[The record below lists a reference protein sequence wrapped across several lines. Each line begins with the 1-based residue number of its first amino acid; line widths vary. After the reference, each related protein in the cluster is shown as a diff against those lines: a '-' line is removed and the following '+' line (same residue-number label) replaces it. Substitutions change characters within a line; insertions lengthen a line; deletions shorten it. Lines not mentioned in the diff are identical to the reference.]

1 MRWVSDDLTSN
12 GRVRGAFRVKGAV
25 RWDENAKAKPNKF
38 TNSHG
43 TKLARHQTRGP
54 LNCQHLHSFGEL
66 ITGAQSVRRQ
76 GFNIFAKDY
85 ANCAEMDQS
94 QPAQSQSSSSRR
106 AYPRQAI
113 DLRALVYP
121 ENGRSWFG
129 TIKDFCPGGMFL
141 LSEGTSSLEASGSI
155 PRRGDEVDI
164 HLTVPMADGDRRFRL
179 HALVARVTAD
189 GNGLGVFYPEGMDQ
203 LVLEALGEYA
213 LATGKAPVE
222 NEAVQQAPVA
232 SPEFKFNP
240 LDAKRV
246 LEKLN
251 TIIATAL
258 PHLSKTF
265 FDDADKDLL
274 EQAGYASDSHQGRYF
289 EALAELDGRRDEL
302 TTVFLGSIE
311 EQENPLDVT
320 VSEKKSAPVSL
331 SLVNI
336 GQFESWLALA
346 EIISKLE
353 MRFERELDEMHTRLA
368 LIAVQWRDITNLP
381 VGPAVVSRAFE
392 EALSRVQL
400 DQEIKLLLYLTFQ
413 HVMESQLKNLYDAI
427 NQMLVDSKVFPSLDE
442 LQAQQRLSPAVVRED
457 SVGSADGGPALS
469 LPTVGDVN
477 TARSPS
483 PAEARD
489 SLNPPE
495 ASIKPFAPEQQANA
509 ASSNLERR
517 AAPTRGVFEA
527 ATTLLNLQNQLH
539 CRPGNTNTSPDAYSP
554 SEVADGLRELQQ
566 ERGGTPI
573 ETAEIRDRLLAL
585 LRWSSDGAQDKRIG
599 DAENEAMSV
608 VGSFVNSICQDNFL
622 SEGVKEW
629 VKRLELTLN
638 KLAMQDSRFFED
650 QSNQPHAAMQV
661 LNQLAV
667 FGRGLDEDENINRE
681 LGGDEIDSLVE
692 RVIEEFDNNPEI
704 FGEVLKD
711 LNPIVDRQT
720 RSYQGNLQRTVRACE
735 GRQRLSSARMDVV
748 GEVEKRL
755 AGREVPTLILDL
767 LNPGWRNLLVRHH
780 LRHGRDSESWNQ
792 CLDVLEQLVGQLS
805 GRIQPDDPK
814 YVQAPELLSAVESGL
829 SSISFD
835 PVGRA
840 PLLHRLSK
848 ALEGDS
854 EKEMVL
860 LDPNDSAKAVG
871 LEDAVPETEP
881 LSEQAD
887 PADQRTWCRWLN
899 QARTLKVGDWLEVSD
914 NSAARVNLSL
924 AWIGKQHVSFVLV
937 DRKGIK
943 AREITLREMVQSLM
957 DGSIH
962 PLDES
967 NVPLMER
974 ASHRMLETLHN
985 QLAHQ
990 ASHDGL
996 TGLVNRKEF
1005 ENRLEKAIITAQ
1017 NKGQHHVVL
1026 YTDLD
1031 QFKIINNVAGHTAG
1045 DELLKILAAVLRD
1058 ELRGVRG
1065 TLARLGGDE
1074 FGTLLEEVTTET
1086 GIEIAHR
1093 QIDAI
1098 RNCRF
1103 DWQEHH
1109 FSLSA
1114 CVGVVNVDQSVAD
1127 VNEVMRNA
1135 DAACYA
1141 AKEAGRNRVLM
1152 FEPDDD
1158 MAHRRGVMEQ
1168 VGRIDRVLAEDR
1180 LLLNYQRIIP
1190 ISADAPVA
1198 FEFLLRVL
1206 DEDGNVLPPAALI
1219 NAAESYNKM
1228 TLIDR
1233 WVVCNALQWMAT
1245 LGEELDEIGH
1255 FSINLSGNSLN
1266 DDDFADYVLDQLT
1279 SGSVPTNKICFEITE
1294 TATIANRSHAVAF
1307 MDKMKVIGCQ
1317 FALDDFGTG
1326 LSSYSYLRSMPVD
1339 YLKIDH
1345 IFVKDLDRSPGDY
1358 AVVKSIN
1365 EIGHVMGKK
1374 TIAEGVENDDILKL
1388 LREIGV
1394 DYGQG
1399 YGIEKPRP
1407 ITEFK
1412 L

>member
-1 MRWVSDDLTSN
+1 
-12 GRVRGAFRVKGAV
+12 
-25 RWDENAKAKPNKF
+25 
-38 TNSHG
+38 
-43 TKLARHQTRGP
+43 
-54 LNCQHLHSFGEL
+54 
-66 ITGAQSVRRQ
+66 
-76 GFNIFAKDY
+76 
-85 ANCAEMDQS
+85 
-94 QPAQSQSSSSRR
+94 
-106 AYPRQAI
+106 
-113 DLRALVYP
+113 
-121 ENGRSWFG
+121 
-129 TIKDFCPGGMFL
+129 
-141 LSEGTSSLEASGSI
+141 
-155 PRRGDEVDI
+155 
-164 HLTVPMADGDRRFRL
+164 
-179 HALVARVTAD
+179 
-189 GNGLGVFYPEGMDQ
+189 
-203 LVLEALGEYA
+203 
-213 LATGKAPVE
+213 
-222 NEAVQQAPVA
+222 
-232 SPEFKFNP
+232 
-240 LDAKRV
+240 
-246 LEKLN
+246 
-251 TIIATAL
+251 
-258 PHLSKTF
+258 
-265 FDDADKDLL
+265 
-274 EQAGYASDSHQGRYF
+274 
-289 EALAELDGRRDEL
+289 
-302 TTVFLGSIE
+302 
-311 EQENPLDVT
+311 
-320 VSEKKSAPVSL
+320 
-331 SLVNI
+331 
-336 GQFESWLALA
+336 
-346 EIISKLE
+346 
-353 MRFERELDEMHTRLA
+353 
-368 LIAVQWRDITNLP
+368 
-381 VGPAVVSRAFE
+381 
-392 EALSRVQL
+392 
-400 DQEIKLLLYLTFQ
+400 
-413 HVMESQLKNLYDAI
+413 
-427 NQMLVDSKVFPSLDE
+427 
-442 LQAQQRLSPAVVRED
+442 
-457 SVGSADGGPALS
+457 
-469 LPTVGDVN
+469 
-477 TARSPS
+477 
-483 PAEARD
+483 
-489 SLNPPE
+489 
-495 ASIKPFAPEQQANA
+495 
-509 ASSNLERR
+509 
-517 AAPTRGVFEA
+517 
-527 ATTLLNLQNQLH
+527 
-539 CRPGNTNTSPDAYSP
+539 
-554 SEVADGLRELQQ
+554 
-566 ERGGTPI
+566 
-573 ETAEIRDRLLAL
+573 ET
-585 LRWSSDGAQDKRIG
+585 
-599 DAENEAMSV
+599 MSV
-608 VGSFVNSICQDNFL
+608 VESFVNSICEDNFL

-638 KLAMQDSRFFED
+638 KLAMQDPRFFED

-667 FGRGLDEDENINRE
+667 LGNGLDEDENINRE
-681 LGGDEIDSLVE
+681 LGGDEIDSLLE
-692 RVIEEFDNNPEI
+692 RVIEEFDDNPEI

-711 LNPIVDRQT
+711 LNPIVERQT

-735 GRQRLSSARMDVV
+735 GKQRLSSARMDVV

-755 AGREVPTLILDL
+755 AGREVPILILDL
-767 LNPGWRNLLVRHH
+767 LNPGWRNLLVHQH
-780 LRHGRDSESWNQ
+780 LHHGRDSESWNQ
-792 CLDVLEQLVGQLS
+792 SLDVLEQLVGQLS

-814 YVQAPELLSAVESGL
+814 YVQAPELLSAVESGF
-829 SSISFD
+829 SSISFE
-835 PVGRA
+835 PVRRA
-840 PLLHRLSK
+840 LLLRRLSK

-871 LEDAVPETEP
+871 LEDAAPETEP
-881 LSEQAD
+881 LSAQAD
-887 PADQRTWCRWLN
+887 PADQRTWRRWLN

-914 NSAARVNLSL
+914 NSAGCVNLSL

-1005 ENRLEKAIITAQ
+1005 EDRLEKAIITAQ

-1045 DELLKILAAVLRD
+1045 DELLKILAAMLHD

-1098 RNCRF
+1098 RNYRF
-1103 DWQEHH
+1103 DWQERH

-1168 VGRIDRVLAEDR
+1168 VGQIDRVLAEDR

-1206 DEDGNVLPPAALI
+1206 DEDGNVLAPAGLI
-1219 NAAESYNKM
+1219 NAAETYNKM

-1233 WVVCNALQWMAT
+1233 WVVSNALQWMAK

-1326 LSSYSYLRSMPVD
+1326 LSSYSYLRNMPVD

-1388 LREIGV
+1388 VREIGV